1 MSNLSF
7 EKGKDSGTV
16 IFCHKTKCLVLPDN
30 PRADFT
36 GLTPESLNFDLPD
49 SNPERTS
56 ILGLVIERNLFLVVV
71 TSCHLLYQLDS
82 QELLI
87 QQEDRIFYR
96 RACDRGDNRKY
107 RLSATAARPEPVQVL
122 GPRHGPRETSV
133 YWELQ

>member
-16 IFCHKTKCLVLPDN
+16 IFCHKTTCLVLPDN
-30 PRADFT
+30 PRADFP
-36 GLTPESLNFDLPD
+36 GLTPESLNFDLPN

-56 ILGLVIERNLFLVVV
+56 ILGLVIKRNLFLVAV

-96 RACDRGDNRKY
+96 RACDGRQ
-107 RLSATAARPEPVQVL
+107 PEVQTKHQ
-122 GPRHGPRETSV
+122 R
-133 YWELQ
+133 